1 MLYIMLPEK
10 IISNVKEDLISGAID
25 EKYYDELFNV
35 LSQLTDAPKIPYIT
49 FMNYLRNLPS
59 SHKIYVYRIL
69 NPDNDNDNDNPD
81 SNNPDKKY
89 KIVGT
94 ISLIIEQKLIHGG
107 AKCGHIEDLVVS
119 HEWRGQNIAQEMI
132 EFSKD
137 QCRISGCYKVIL
149 DCHERLERFYEKNGF
164 KVAGT
169 MMRYN
174 ILGP

>member
-1 MLYIMLPEK
+1 MIPEK
-10 IISNVKEDLISGAID
+10 IISNVKDDLLAGSID
-25 EKYYDELFNV
+25 ETYYNELFNV

-59 SHKIYVYRIL
+59 SHMIYVYRVL
-69 NPDNDNDNDNPD
+69 NPDNNDNDNPD
-81 SNNPDKKY
+81 SNNNPDKKY

-132 EFSKD
+132 EFCKD
-137 QCRISGCYKVIL
+137 QCRIGGCYKVIL
-149 DCHERLERFYEKNGF
+149 DCDEKLERFYEKNGF
-164 KVAGT
+164 KAGGT

-174 ILGP
+174 ILSYS

>member
-1 MLYIMLPEK
+1 MIPEK
-10 IISNVKEDLISGAID
+10 IISNVKDDLLAGSID
-25 EKYYDELFNV
+25 ETYYHEIFNV

-59 SHKIYVYRIL
+59 NHTIYVYRVL
-69 NPDNDNDNDNPD
+69 NIDNHCNDTPDRNNDN
-81 SNNPDKKY
+81 KY
-89 KIVGT
+89 KIVGM

-149 DCHERLERFYEKNGF
+149 DCDEILVQFYEKNGF

-174 ILGP
+174 ILAHP

>member
-1 MLYIMLPEK
+1 MIPEK
-10 IISNVKEDLISGAID
+10 IISNVKDDLLAGSID
-25 EKYYDELFNV
+25 ETYYNELFNV

-59 SHKIYVYRIL
+59 SHTIYVYRIL
-69 NPDNDNDNDNPD
+69 SHDNDSNNPD
-81 SNNPDKKY
+81 SNNNPDKKY
-89 KIVGT
+89 KIVGM

-149 DCHERLERFYEKNGF
+149 DCDERLERFYEKNGF

-174 ILGP
+174 IL